1 MFTILVFLSIF
12 NIFLPLLFNLIID
25 GFLSRH
31 CDESHCLFYETKINK
46 NKQKKA
52 KKTKNGISNYP
63 QNISQCSLL
72 LMAVRLFIVWFSGRI
87 MSEHRLNEEYNF

>member
-1 MFTILVFLSIF
+1 
-12 NIFLPLLFNLIID
+12 LLFNLIID

-46 NKQKKA
+46 KKQKKR
-52 KKTKNGISNYP
+52 KTEYQITLKILANARYY
-63 QNISQCSLL
+63 
-72 LMAVRLFIVWFSGRI
+72 VWFSGRI